1 MQRLILPLPP
11 SVNHAYR
18 IYVHPQTGQRMRVL
32 TSEAQRFRRD
42 AAYLALRWR
51 QVTGWAMPQPGVKVV
66 LRLWYYWPSRRR
78 MDTHNREKVL
88 LDALEG
94 VLYPEDRWVLI
105 QEMDFAVDRRH
116 PRVEIEVLLHQ
127 DLCAT

>member
-1 MQRLILPLPP
+1 MRLVLPLPP

-18 IYVHPQTGQRMRVL
+18 SFVHPQTGQRMRVL
-32 TSEAQRFRRD
+32 NANAQKFRRD
-42 AAYLALRWR
+42 AAYLALCWR
-51 QVTGWAMPQPGVKVV
+51 QATGWQMPQLGTKVV
-66 LRLWYYWPSRRR
+66 LRLWYFWPSNRR

-105 QEMDFAVDRRH
+105 QEMDFAVDRRN
-116 PRVEIEVLLHQ
+116 PRLEIEVVLHQ
-127 DLCAT
+127 ELSAM

>member
-18 IYVHPQTGQRMRVL
+18 TYVHPQTGQRIRVL
-32 TSEAQRFRRD
+32 TSKAQKFRRD

-51 QVTGWAMPQPGVKVV
+51 QETGWTMPQPGTKVV
-66 LRLWYYWPSRRR
+66 LRLWYFWPSRRR

-105 QEMDFAVDRRH
+105 QEMDFEVDRKR
-116 PRVEIEVLLHQ
+116 PRLEIEVLLHQ
-127 DLCAT
+127 DFCAT

>member
-1 MQRLILPLPP
+1 MIGGQSMRLVLPLPP

-32 TSEAQRFRRD
+32 TSQAQRFRRD

-51 QVTGWAMPQPGVKVV
+51 QVTGWQMPPPGTKVV
-66 LRLWYYWPSRRR
+66 LRLWYFWPSNRR

-94 VLYPEDRWVLI
+94 VLYPEDR
-105 QEMDFAVDRRH
+105 
-116 PRVEIEVLLHQ
+116 
-127 DLCAT
+127 